1 MTTPAVHWHEGMF
14 LRPHH
19 FLAAH
24 RHWQAQATLGA
35 KLDLHHNWGIRSIDL
50 DRDALGNNRFVV
62 RALRARLRDG
72 TIVSVPEET
81 ALPAIDLKP
90 LLQARGEVTVFLAV
104 PIVLPGRPNVS
115 RDPAAGVRY
124 LQGELSLEDENTG
137 VNPQPL
143 QFRRLNLRLLV
154 SGDDQ
159 TGFEVLSL
167 ARIVKSG
174 RADAAAQLD
183 ESYIPPVLA
192 LDAWPPL
199 FSGVIQ
205 GIYDRIGKKIELL
218 ATQVLARGITFDS
231 HGQGDPMTFAQLREL
246 NEAYSALGVLG
257 FIDGVHP
264 LTAYVELARLV
275 GQLAI
280 FGETRRPPSLPRYDH
295 DDLGTCFYR
304 AKQYLDDLLD
314 LLIEPNY
321 KERAFV
327 GAGLRMQVALE
338 TNWLESVWDMYIGVL
353 SPLDPEECI
362 RMLTRPGQLDMKIGS
377 SDRVDT
383 VYRMGLPGLRFTHS
397 PHPPRALPTAP
408 GLIYFQIRRET
419 SEGEW
424 NNVQKSLTLAI
435 RLNENLVAGNIQG
448 QRVLSIRTG
457 GQSTTLQF
465 TLYVVPAES

>member
-1 MTTPAVHWHEGMF
+1 MI
-14 LRPHH
+14 
-19 FLAAH
+19 
-24 RHWQAQATLGA
+24 QA
-35 KLDLHHNWGIRSIDL
+35 
-50 DRDALGNNRFVV
+50 
-62 RALRARLRDG
+62 
-72 TIVSVPEET
+72 
-81 ALPAIDLKP
+81 
-90 LLQARGEVTVFLAV
+90 
-104 PIVLPGRPNVS
+104 
-115 RDPAAGVRY
+115 
-124 LQGELSLEDENTG
+124 
-137 VNPQPL
+137 
-143 QFRRLNLRLLV
+143 
-154 SGDDQ
+154 
-159 TGFEVLSL
+159 
-167 ARIVKSG
+167 
-174 RADAAAQLD
+174 
-183 ESYIPPVLA
+183 
-192 LDAWPPL
+192 
-199 FSGVIQ
+199 
-205 GIYDRIGKKIELL
+205 IYDRIGKKIELL

-246 NEAYSALGVLG
+246 NEAYSTLGVLA
-257 FIDGVHP
+257 FVDGVHP
-264 LTAYVELARLV
+264 LQAYVELARLI

-280 FGETRRPPSLPRYDH
+280 FGETRRPPTLPRYDH

-304 AKQYLDDLLD
+304 AKHYLDDLLD